1 MLYQLP
7 NGKVINI
14 AVEDYLNLTDE
25 DIQALVALNYG
36 EYPSSYWYKSCIDI
50 GEIPQKEV
58 LDDMNLYTLEEQD
71 EYMKDIT
78 HIDINSIPDED
89 SDFTDL

>member
-14 AVEDYLNLTDE
+14 SLDDYLNLTDE

-36 EYPSSYWYKSCIDI
+36 EYATSYWYKSCIDT
-50 GEIPQKEV
+50 GDIPPEEV
-58 LDDMNLYTLEEQD
+58 RDELNLMSYEDEDDYVDRLSN
-71 EYMKDIT
+71 
-78 HIDINSIPDED
+78 IDINSIPDED
-89 SDFTDL
+89 SDFTDQ

>member
-14 AVEDYLNLTDE
+14 SLDDYLNLTDE

-36 EYPSSYWYKSCIDI
+36 EYATSYWYKSCLDT
-50 GEIPQKEV
+50 GEPLSKEPKEELGFMSFEEEDDY
-58 LDDMNLYTLEEQD
+58 LDKMSD
-71 EYMKDIT
+71 
-78 HIDINSIPDED
+78 IDINSIPDED
-89 SDFTDL
+89 SDFSDL